1 MKNRFNYILHIIT
14 FFFLTSTITFAHAQ
28 IDSTN
33 YASPDSENLMRSN
46 GMIYVVVGVIVIILG
61 GLILY
66 LTSIDRKI
74 SRVEKEI
81 RNKN

>member
-1 MKNRFNYILHIIT
+1 MKKRLSYILYIIT
-14 FFFLTSTITFAHAQ
+14 FFFLISTITFAHAQ
-28 IDSTN
+28 NDSTN
-33 YASPDSENLMRSN
+33 YASSNSENLMRSN

-66 LTSIDRKI
+66 LTSIDKKI

-81 RNKN
+81 REK